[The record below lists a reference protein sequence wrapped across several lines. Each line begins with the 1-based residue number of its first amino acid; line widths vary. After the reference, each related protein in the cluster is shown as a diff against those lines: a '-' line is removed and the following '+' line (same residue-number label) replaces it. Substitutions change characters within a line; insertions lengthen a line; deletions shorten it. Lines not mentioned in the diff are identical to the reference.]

1 MEERVPR
8 YLTGVLETPLKQ
20 GLERNPGFGHV
31 LALQQ
36 NVGELNKDNGIL
48 PMTVPTRAGQQM
60 NIARPDCPPR
70 GCGCTD
76 SMHELANSINAVL
89 INSQVLEWKL
99 PPYSRLKR
107 LAREIERHAQRSAA
121 LLQQWLEINE
131 SWQECCVPVA
141 PRHGTMAAVAG
152 QGPTAA
158 DEGPG
163 NLPCHDPSPAA
174 PGLAFPPERVL
185 TSICDRCTSTIFPKE
200 ER

>member
-8 YLTGVLETPLKQ
+8 YLRGVFETPVKQ

-36 NVGELNKDNGIL
+36 NVGELNKGNGIL

-60 NIARPDCPPR
+60 NTARPDCPPPR
-70 GCGCTD
+70 LWLCRLVGQLMPG
-76 SMHELANSINAVL
+76 SINAVL

-99 PPYSRLKR
+99 PPYRRLKR

-141 PRHGTMAAVAG
+141 PRHGTMGRGGWPGTFGGGRGGGEPAV
-152 QGPTAA
+152 P
-158 DEGPG
+158 
-163 NLPCHDPSPAA
+163 
-174 PGLAFPPERVL
+174 
-185 TSICDRCTSTIFPKE
+185 
-200 ER
+200 